1 MVFLHIFGALC
12 EKSGESKSAAA
23 KACGLSNST
32 VTKWK
37 KTQAVPESSTLMKI
51 ANHFGVSVDYLLGAT
66 PEAYLLGTEYQLNEA
81 EKAYERETDPNKRD
95 EIGGLIDIL
104 RDSVADQRII
114 LSTTKKPATENGN
127 GHDDANESKREE
139 INRLLPLAPEWLQD
153 QILSLLKAEES
164 GRTYQGDDPKV
175 T

>member
-12 EKSGESKSAAA
+12 EKNGESKSAAA

-51 ANHFGVSVDYLLGAT
+51 AEHFGVTVDYLLGAT
-66 PEAYLLGTEYQLNEA
+66 PESYLLGTEYQLKEA
-81 EKAYERETDPNKRD
+81 EKAYDKETDPDKRD
-95 EIGGLIDIL
+95 ELGSLVDLL
-104 RDSVADQRII
+104 RDSVADQR
-114 LSTTKKPATENGN
+114 LLLTATKTPAAIAGDGNDTERS
-127 GHDDANESKREE
+127 ETREE
-139 INRLLPLAPEWLQD
+139 INRLLPKAPEWLQD
-153 QILSLLKAEES
+153 QILALLKAAES
-164 GRTYQGDDPKV
+164 GHTSPGGDPKG

>member
-1 MVFLHIFGALC
+1 MAFLHIFGALC

-95 EIGGLIDIL
+95 EIGGLITCGKHDFYY
-104 RDSVADQRII
+104 RSVIAYVFFHSPQALVI
-114 LSTTKKPATENGN
+114 
-127 GHDDANESKREE
+127 
-139 INRLLPLAPEWLQD
+139 
-153 QILSLLKAEES
+153 
-164 GRTYQGDDPKV
+164 
-175 T
+175 